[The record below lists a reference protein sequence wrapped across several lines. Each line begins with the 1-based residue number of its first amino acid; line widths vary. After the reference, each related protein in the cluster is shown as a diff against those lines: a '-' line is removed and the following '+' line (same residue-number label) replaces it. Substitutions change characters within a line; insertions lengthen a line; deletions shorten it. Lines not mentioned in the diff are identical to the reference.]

1 MRRLPI
7 YLVIDTSYSMSGE
20 PIVAVRNGIQSL
32 LVALRQDP
40 YALETAFIS
49 VITFSTEAKQ
59 VVSLRDVVSFQ
70 EPDIEA
76 DGTTALG
83 SALDLLSDKLTN
95 EVNIKSV
102 DGKKGDWR
110 PLVFLMTDGNP
121 TDDWEKSLP
130 KFKEMQ
136 TGIVVACAVGHS
148 VDMDVLKSITDNVVQ
163 IDESDSSAF
172 AAFFK
177 WVSDSIKTTSQKV
190 DLTKKDTTDMDELPP
205 PPEEINV
212 VT

>member
-83 SALDLLSDKLTN
+83 SALDLLSDK
-95 EVNIKSV
+95 
-102 DGKKGDWR
+102 
-110 PLVFLMTDGNP
+110 F
-121 TDDWEKSLP
+121 
-130 KFKEMQ
+130 
-136 TGIVVACAVGHS
+136 H
-148 VDMDVLKSITDNVVQ
+148 
-163 IDESDSSAF
+163 
-172 AAFFK
+172 
-177 WVSDSIKTTSQKV
+177 
-190 DLTKKDTTDMDELPP
+190 
-205 PPEEINV
+205 
-212 VT
+212 